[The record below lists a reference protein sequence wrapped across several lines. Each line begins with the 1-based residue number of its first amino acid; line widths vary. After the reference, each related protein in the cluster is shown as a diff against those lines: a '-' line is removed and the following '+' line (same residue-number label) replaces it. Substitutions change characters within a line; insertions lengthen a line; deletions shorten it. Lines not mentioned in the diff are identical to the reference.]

1 MNRTIALVL
10 ALGLAGCP
18 KPTGID
24 VAAQTPASDGLP
36 ERPEAIAFPD
46 LSFDAPKAE
55 DYRLELSS
63 GVPVYLSTST
73 EFPLVDISLTFRGG
87 RYLDPV
93 EHIGV
98 GDLLG
103 IVLRT
108 GGTAEMAPA
117 AFDERLEFLATDLSV
132 SVGSTRSYAGL
143 NTLKDNLDESLDML
157 GALLRTPGMD
167 ADRVRL
173 AQDNW
178 LESMK
183 QRNDDASDIAA
194 REWAA
199 LMYGADHYLAREATI
214 AHLEAI
220 DEAAL
225 RAAHGRIFHPGNL
238 VIRVSGD
245 VTAEEILPRLEA
257 MVDGWEVGE
266 TAPDI
271 PVPQETGPVGL
282 FHVQKDI
289 PQGKVRIGI
298 RSVTRDDPDAIA
310 IELMNDI
317 LGGGGFTS
325 RITKRVR
332 SDEGLAY
339 SAGSAFRSSP
349 WFPGTLE
356 ARYESKNETVALAAK
371 IVLDEFAR
379 IAESPVSEE
388 ELATAKGSF
397 IEAFPRRFASR
408 SGTLDVF
415 VDDALT
421 NRPEDY
427 WQTWRDK
434 VSALTAE
441 DLTRVAK
448 RVLRSEELTI
458 LVVGDWEPIAAG
470 NERANMQDVWSG
482 EVTHLPLRDPLTME
496 PVADGKDVE

>member
-1 MNRTIALVL
+1 M
-10 ALGLAGCP
+10 
-18 KPTGID
+18 
-24 VAAQTPASDGLP
+24 
-36 ERPEAIAFPD
+36 
-46 LSFDAPKAE
+46 
-55 DYRLELSS
+55 
-63 GVPVYLSTST
+63 
-73 EFPLVDISLTFRGG
+73 
-87 RYLDPV
+87 
-93 EHIGV
+93 

-339 SAGSAFRSSP
+339 SAGSAFRFQFLSVLGVVP
-349 WFPGTLE
+349 FKVQYCRCWLR
-356 ARYESKNETVALAAK
+356 AETVCLWTASTSSGEPCALA
-371 IVLDEFAR
+371 
-379 IAESPVSEE
+379 
-388 ELATAKGSF
+388 
-397 IEAFPRRFASR
+397 R
-408 SGTLDVF
+408 S
-415 VDDALT
+415 
-421 NRPEDY
+421 
-427 WQTWRDK
+427 
-434 VSALTAE
+434 S
-441 DLTRVAK
+441 
-448 RVLRSEELTI
+448 I
-458 LVVGDWEPIAAG
+458 
-470 NERANMQDVWSG
+470 RAVPWAWA
-482 EVTHLPLRDPLTME
+482 HLPR
-496 PVADGKDVE
+496 V